1 MHPQTTQYP
10 NNINAYIHKPL
21 YLHAYIRPQ
30 TTQYLHAYIHP
41 QTTQYPNNI
50 NAYICMLI
58 FIRRLLNILIISN
71 WDKNILKN

>member
-41 QTTQYPNNI
+41 QTTQYPYNI
-50 NAYICMLI
+50 KLG
-58 FIRRLLNILIISN
+58 
-71 WDKNILKN
+71 